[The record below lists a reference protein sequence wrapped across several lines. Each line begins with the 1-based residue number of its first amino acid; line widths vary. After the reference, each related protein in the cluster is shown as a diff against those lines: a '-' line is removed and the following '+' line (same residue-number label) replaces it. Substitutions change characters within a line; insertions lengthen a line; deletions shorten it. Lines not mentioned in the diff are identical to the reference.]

1 MSTEITLQ
9 DSPLAS
15 NLGFLKV
22 NSIGEAMQVG
32 EMIKQSGFAP
42 PKMSVVDI
50 VLAIQMGLE
59 IGLKP
64 LQAVQNIS
72 VINGKP
78 SLWGD
83 AMIALCKQHHDWE
96 WSQETFD
103 AETQT
108 AKCVVKRRG
117 EPEVVSE
124 FSMEMAKKARLSGKQ
139 GPWQDYPQRML
150 QMRARGF
157 ALRDAFPDAL
167 KGLISTEEAQDY
179 PPRKDLS
186 KEKAYTIDVETTPVE
201 TIQPETLAELG
212 GFILSQEVD
221 ESRVNK
227 WLEYA
232 KVDNLTL
239 LPETF
244 AQTLVKKFREHE
256 DNIRKVEADATQ
268 WDGRDDTGHGDP
280 A

>member
-64 LQAVQNIS
+64 LQSVQNIS

-83 AMIALCKQHHDWE
+83 AMIALCKQHPDWE

-117 EPEVVSE
+117 EPEVISE

-186 KEKAYTIDVETTPVE
+186 KAKAYTIDVESTPVE
-201 TIQPETLAELG
+201 TI
-212 GFILSQEVD
+212 
-221 ESRVNK
+221 
-227 WLEYA
+227 
-232 KVDNLTL
+232 
-239 LPETF
+239 
-244 AQTLVKKFREHE
+244 
-256 DNIRKVEADATQ
+256 
-268 WDGRDDTGHGDP
+268 
-280 A
+280 